1 MTNHSPVESLPVVTY
16 NSLPVIT
23 TELLAK
29 LYNTEP
35 KYIQT
40 NTARNESRFI
50 AGKHFF
56 KLEGAELKDFKNRP
70 SLRGLVGSRARSLVL
85 WTERGAARHAKMLET
100 DQAWEVFEKLE
111 DFYFS
116 QKEKAEQVRKN
127 RQCTATQLIPLRQ
140 TAERLIATGVGN
152 IYPDIWKYV
161 HKEFGVEHINE
172 LLPEQIPQAISFL
185 DALEGEYLPKQH
197 LPQVGLESL
206 TMPMSFFDEF
216 DWLFDL
222 EGVDKA
228 ESLSKF
234 YRYPQK
240 MLKNMAEYPNPL
252 IKMLT
257 KLRSMGVNI
266 DAAYFWLKALQHHYE
281 VNTSNLNRKERQ
293 LSDILLSNT
302 SVAHN
307 IIKSIIDEW
316 RNTLAPAIK
325 TLNPNLE
332 SEVSKQLSELNG
344 VVYCN
349 LLTLKGKPEAKL
361 LA

>member
-1 MTNHSPVESLPVVTY
+1 MNTISTINVPFHGDNLYLVNYEGQPFVAMRPFIEGMGLDWASQYTKIKQRFKTCVVNITMQLPCDNQRRSVVCLALKKLTGWLHTININKVKPEIREKVAAY
-16 NSLPVIT
+16 QDRSDDVLYEYWT
-23 TELLAK
+23 TGEVKAKANARQSTAKEL
-29 LYNTEP
+29 T
-35 KYIQT
+35 
-40 NTARNESRFI
+40 
-50 AGKHFF
+50 
-56 KLEGAELKDFKNRP
+56 
-70 SLRGLVGSRARSLVL
+70 
-85 WTERGAARHAKMLET
+85 
-100 DQAWEVFEKLE
+100 
-111 DFYFS
+111 
-116 QKEKAEQVRKN
+116 
-127 RQCTATQLIPLRQ
+127 PLRQ

-185 DALEGEYLPKQH
+185 DALEGEYIPKQQ

-206 TMPMSFFDEF
+206 AMPMSFFDEF

-228 ESLSKF
+228 KSLSEF

-252 IKMLT
+252 IEILT

-281 VNTSNLNRKERQ
+281 VNTSSLNRKERQ
-293 LSDILLSNT
+293 ISDILLSNT

-325 TLNPNLE
+325 KLNPNLE
-332 SEVSKQLSELNG
+332 SEVSKQLSELSG

-349 LLTLKGKPEAKL
+349 LLTLKGKSEAKL